1 MAYRYSKVITKG
13 GMTRSSAKSHIACE
27 QALLFGQ
34 AKRASRVLEG
44 PVSCTHPN
52 RRAGSQAKS
61 HIRQLK
67 NHDEVHDDDVC

>member
-44 PVSCTHPN
+44 PVSLTQTGELA
-52 RRAGSQAKS
+52 RRL
-61 HIRQLK
+61 RVTLFP
-67 NHDEVHDDDVC
+67 E